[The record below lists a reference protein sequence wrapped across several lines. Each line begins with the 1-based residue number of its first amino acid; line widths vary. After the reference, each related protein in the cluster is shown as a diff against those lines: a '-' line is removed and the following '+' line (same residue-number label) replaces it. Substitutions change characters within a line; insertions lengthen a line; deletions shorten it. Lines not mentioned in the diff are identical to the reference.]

1 MIFAVH
7 YSKLNDGTIQSISKQ
22 LSGKLKESSK
32 FQPTDLPKILSIC
45 FQSIQRFH
53 PDAKCVLLTDLETPD
68 PGLENVKMIRYEV
81 DPQEPVRSRLKAL
94 ILYLESIDEKT
105 PVVFSDYDMIFQKN
119 IENLFE
125 ESFDI
130 AFTYRK
136 GETEEIPADQEY
148 YPYPINAGLFLIHP
162 DRHQQALVFLKAVE
176 RFFEKNYPDYMVWSG
191 EQISINQFIGV
202 KNIHQSYPN
211 SIQIGTTTIQL
222 FPAAEYNYTVGG
234 SAFLLDYQPNKA
246 ILHFKGP
253 RKQLMLEY
261 WQTFYEA
268 N

>member
-7 YSKLNDGTIQSISKQ
+7 YSKLDDSALHNISKQ

-32 FQPTDLPKILSIC
+32 FQSTDLPKVLSIC
-45 FQSIQRFH
+45 FQSIQQSH
-53 PDAKCVLLTDLETPD
+53 PHARCILLTDRETPD
-68 PGLENVKMIRYEV
+68 PGLKNVEMIRY
-81 DPQEPVRSRLKAL
+81 DLNPKEPVSSRLKAL
-94 ILYLESIDEKT
+94 IRYLESINEKT

-125 ESFDI
+125 KSFDI

-136 GETEEIPADQEY
+136 GETEERSTDQEY

-162 DRHQQALVFLKAVE
+162 DGRQQALDFLKAVE
-176 RFFEKNYPDYMVWSG
+176 RFFEKNYPDYKVWSG
-191 EQISINQFIGV
+191 EQISINQFIGA

-211 SIQIGTTTIQL
+211 PIHIGKTTILL

-234 SAFLLDYQPNKA
+234 SAFLLDYQPNKT

-261 WQTFYEA
+261 WQTFYEP